1 MPEPPPI
8 PSNPSPGLSPEHRAQ
23 IVAARRLSG
32 KLRAAAAVA
41 AVDGW
46 TLGVFAVLT
55 ILFSLTSPVALALG
69 AGMLAVS
76 YFELRGARDLKRL
89 DPRAPRLLTLN
100 QFALGA
106 MLFVYGAINLW
117 LSLHEAHP
125 MASMAGQNPELES
138 MLLPYEGLVRNISA
152 LFYAMVMLVALVEP
166 GLMALY
172 YHRRGKVLQAYLQ
185 TTPQWILEL
194 QRAGMSV

>member
-1 MPEPPPI
+1 MLNPPPM
-8 PSNPSPGLSPEHRAQ
+8 PSNLSPGLSPEHRAQ
-23 IVAARRLSG
+23 IVAARKLGG
-32 KLRAAAAVA
+32 KLRAASAVA

-46 TLGVFAVLT
+46 TLGVFAGLT
-55 ILFSLTSPVALALG
+55 ILFSLTTPVALALG

-89 DPRAPRLLTLN
+89 DPRSPGLLTLN

-106 MLFVYGAINLW
+106 MLFIYGAINLW

-125 MASMAGQNPELES
+125 MASIAGQSPELES
-138 MLLPYEGLVRNISA
+138 LLLPYEGMVRNISA
-152 LFYAMVMLVALVEP
+152 LLYASVMVVAVIEP

-172 YHRRGKVLQAYLQ
+172 YHRRKKILQAYLQ

>member
-1 MPEPPPI
+1 M
-8 PSNPSPGLSPEHRAQ
+8 PSNLSPGLSPEHRAQ
-23 IVAARRLSG
+23 IVAARKLGG
-32 KLRAAAAVA
+32 KLRAASAVA

-46 TLGVFAVLT
+46 TLGVFAGLT
-55 ILFSLTSPVALALG
+55 ILFSLTTPVALALG

-89 DPRAPRLLTLN
+89 DPRSPGLLTLN

-106 MLFVYGAINLW
+106 MLFIYGAINLW

-125 MASMAGQNPELES
+125 MASIAGQSPELES
-138 MLLPYEGLVRNISA
+138 LLLPYEGMVRNISA
-152 LFYAMVMLVALVEP
+152 LLYASVMVVAVIEP

-172 YHRRGKVLQAYLQ
+172 YHRRKKILQAYLQ